1 MTDGAQGFL
10 SAERLA
16 RFRQRIEDSLEE
28 RPQELSVEAHRQRIA
43 ELLTD
48 LGARNFF
55 ELLGV
60 GPMTEEAQIHRAYTK
75 LARVV
80 HPVHA
85 PLLSMEGREQALE
98 VLFERATE
106 AYLTLSDR
114 DLRARYERELA
125 ATGWRPE
132 AVSDEA
138 RGEERRGEARRQFL
152 IAEHLAADGQYH
164 DAVQL
169 LEQVVRLDPQGKYL
183 ALLGRCLGRNPHWT
197 REAINR
203 YAEAVRLEPRVA
215 EYRRELGLLF
225 ERAGNRARARQ
236 HLEGAA
242 ELDPT
247 DEVTRETLERLAGAG
262 GRADRGTA
270 GWSWWVRLVRRMTG
284 DRPAPVDPPDDTGP

>member
-1 MTDGAQGFL
+1 MKDGAQGFL
-10 SAERLA
+10 GAERLA
-16 RFRQRIEDSLEE
+16 RFRQRIEASLEE

-60 GPMTEEAQIHRAYTK
+60 GPTTEEAQVHRAYTK

-85 PLLSMEGREQALE
+85 RMLSMEGREPALE
-98 VLFERATE
+98 ILFERATE

-138 RGEERRGEARRQFL
+138 RGEEKRREARRQFA
-152 IAEHLAADGQYH
+152 IAEHLAAGGQYH

-169 LEQVVRLDPQGKYL
+169 LEQVVRLDPLGEYF
-183 ALLGRCLGRNPHWT
+183 ALLGRCLARNPHWT
-197 REAINR
+197 QEAINR
-203 YAEAVRLEPRVA
+203 YLEAVRLEPRTA
-215 EYRRELGLLF
+215 AYRRELGLLF

-242 ELDPT
+242 GLDPT
-247 DEVTRETLERLAGAG
+247 DEVTREALERRAGAG
-262 GRADRGTA
+262 ARGDRGTA
-270 GWSWWVRLVRRMTG
+270 GPSWWVRLVRRLTG
-284 DRPAPVDPPDDTGP
+284 DPPDDSGP

>member
-16 RFRQRIEDSLEE
+16 RFRERIEGSLEE
-28 RPQELSVEAHRQRIA
+28 RPQELSVEAHRRRVA

-48 LGARNFF
+48 LGSRNFF

-60 GPMTEEAQIHRAYTK
+60 GPMTEEAQIHRAYTN
-75 LARVV
+75 LARLV

-85 PLLSMEGREQALE
+85 PLLSMDGREPALE

-138 RGEERRGEARRQFL
+138 RGEEKRREARRQFE
-152 IAEHLAADGQYH
+152 IAERLATDGQYH

-169 LEQVVRLDPQGKYL
+169 LGQVVRLDPQAGYL
-183 ALLGRCLGRNPHWT
+183 ALLGRCLARNPHWT
-197 REAINR
+197 QEAINR
-203 YAEAVRLEPRVA
+203 YVEAVRLEPRVA
-215 EYRRELGLLF
+215 ARRRELGLLF

-236 HLEGAA
+236 HLEAAA

-247 DEVTRETLERLAGAG
+247 DEVSREALERLARAGERAERGA
-262 GRADRGTA
+262 A
-270 GWSWWVRLVRRMTG
+270 GPSWLVRLLRRLTG
-284 DRPAPVDPPDDTGP
+284 NPPDDDGP